1 MRAGPTTSL
10 ISCRRRQSQHGSCR
24 RYPAKVFGVGADN
37 EGCVGSVG
45 LGTQESRTTKRVL
58 RLEYYP
64 EVDTSR
70 CWHGRHRRL
79 DSDCGFV
86 VVGSGLHNES
96 WHHDRLYCSTENI
109 DRTIRG
115 ISSPSP
121 EAMYQGAEGGKDP
134 WFLAMYVLE
143 PLRGKRGLEGDAMSA
158 RISVPA
164 RAERAKEG

>member
-1 MRAGPTTSL
+1 MTG
-10 ISCRRRQSQHGSCR
+10 
-24 RYPAKVFGVGADN
+24 
-37 EGCVGSVG
+37 GCVGSVG
-45 LGTQESRTTKRVL
+45 LRTQESRTTTRVP

-64 EVDTSR
+64 EVDPAR

-86 VVGSGLHNES
+86 VVVSGLRNES
-96 WHHDRLYCSTENI
+96 WHRDRLYGSTENI
-109 DRTIRG
+109 DRTIWG

-121 EAMYQGAEGGKDP
+121 EAMHRGAGGGKDP

-143 PLRGKRGLEGDAMSA
+143 PLRGKRGLEVDAMSA

-164 RAERAKEG
+164 RAERAKEVESIGYGFQSRRHERWRHISSSKLRQKHDSGM